1 MKCALVLAV
10 PLFAL
15 CGCMSSALDEE
26 VVSSLHFDATAC
38 PDLIAQRDA
47 LAARYAITASGP
59 ALVPGER
66 PKYLEPGVGMLVPD
80 YRSASEKERGRAIGE
95 VAAMDRSIARRKCR

>member
-1 MKCALVLAV
+1 MKFALVLAV

-15 CGCMSSALDEE
+15 CGCMSSALDDEI
-26 VVSSLHFDATAC
+26 VSSMHYDSIAC
-38 PDLIAQRDA
+38 PDLIAQRNA

-66 PKYLEPGVGMLVPD
+66 PKYLEPGVGMIVPD
-80 YRSASEKERGRAIGE
+80 YRSASDKERGKAIGE
-95 VAAMDRSIARRKCR
+95 VAAMDRSIARRKCG